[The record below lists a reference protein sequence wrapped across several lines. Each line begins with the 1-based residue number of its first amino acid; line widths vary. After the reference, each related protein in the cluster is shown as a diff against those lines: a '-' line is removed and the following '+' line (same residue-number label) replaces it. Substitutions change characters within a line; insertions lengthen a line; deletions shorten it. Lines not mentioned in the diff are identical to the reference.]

1 MTDSEHREP
10 TTRLLLLFFLFGV
23 SLLAFDLLT
32 LHSPSAVE
40 INTSIPTM
48 RREEFSMN
56 WWLQHGYF
64 HSAGMKINPDVQNNP
79 RLYRSVT
86 GGSIVSGFL
95 VVKLSQAIT
104 GHPNWRLMRMQNEA
118 VSMLA
123 AVLLGLLGYRL
134 SRRFGVRPL
143 HAFALALMLEAVY
156 FTFPDN
162 LWIFWE
168 MTPRAWWLPFA
179 CIFLL
184 ADEAR
189 LDRPSDRGLMIVQA
203 AAAFLLTYMEHV
215 AGAAFIASYVLLA
228 LLLGERRPSWRQLAL
243 VTIVPMIAALVMF
256 QAQFALAKA
265 LNPEL
270 PVTGAGFMKRTGL
283 DGETIYYNGHLDIAH
298 RRDIAA
304 RNFAPENIRPLL
316 FQWPWLFFTSVTA
329 LAGMMIAGMRGRV
342 PRPAMVSVLSLL
354 GAYLLYAAVF
364 SEALV
369 VHPYYYDMMLF
380 TPLMIALFVVVPS
393 LIEPMTRE
401 QGVIIVIT
409 VFFGIWLSWVQMRD
423 YAVWYPQPPEKKV
436 GHGGRTVPRVEQWT
450 GVPLPQPPESAQEGR
465 ALSLS

>member
-1 MTDSEHREP
+1 MTNGEYRE
-10 TTRLLLLFFLFGV
+10 TTPRLLLLFVLFGAL
-23 SLLAFDLLT
+23 LLAFDLVT
-32 LHSPSAVE
+32 LHQPGATE
-40 INTSIPTM
+40 INTSIPTI
-48 RREEFSMN
+48 RREEFSIN

-64 HSAGMKINPDVQNNP
+64 HTAGMKVNPDVQNNP

-95 VVKLSQAIT
+95 VAKLSQAIT
-104 GHPNWRLMRMQNEA
+104 GYPDWRLVRMQNEA

-123 AVLLGLLGYRL
+123 AVLLGLLGFRL
-134 SRRFGVRPL
+134 SRRFGVRPS
-143 HAFALALMLEAVY
+143 HAFALAIALQAVY

-162 LWIFWE
+162 LWIYWE
-168 MTPRAWWLPFA
+168 MTPRAWWLPFV

-189 LDRPSDRGLMIVQA
+189 IDRPSDRRLIIVQA

-215 AGAAFIASYVLLA
+215 AGSAFIASYVILA
-228 LLLGERRPSWRQLAL
+228 LLMGERRPSLRQLAI
-243 VTIVPMIAALVMF
+243 VTIVPVVAAIVVF

-265 LNPEL
+265 LNPQL

-283 DGETIYYNGHLDIAH
+283 DGDTIYYFGHLDIAH

-304 RNFAPENIRPLL
+304 RNFAPEQVRPLL

-329 LAGMMIAGMRGRV
+329 LVVMLIAGMRGRV
-342 PRPAMVSVLSLL
+342 PRSATVSVLSLL

-364 SEALV
+364 SEAIV

-380 TPLMIALFVVVPS
+380 TPLMLALFIAVPS
-393 LIEPMTRE
+393 LIEPVTRE
-401 QGVIIVIT
+401 QGLIIVIT
-409 VFFGIWLSWVQMRD
+409 VFLGIWLSWVQMRD
-423 YAVWYPQPPEKKV
+423 YAIWYPQPPEKKV

-465 ALSLS
+465 ALFV

>member
-1 MTDSEHREP
+1 M
-10 TTRLLLLFFLFGV
+10 LLLFLLFGV
-23 SLLAFDLLT
+23 SLLAFDLVT
-32 LHSPSAVE
+32 LHSTNAVE
-40 INTSIPTM
+40 INTSIPTI
-48 RREEFSMN
+48 RREEFAIT

-64 HSAGMKINPDVQNNP
+64 HTAGMKVNPDVQNNP

-86 GGSIVSGFL
+86 GGFIVPGFL
-95 VVKLSQAIT
+95 VAKLSQAIT
-104 GHPNWRLMRMQNEA
+104 GYPDWRLMRMQNEA

-123 AVLLGLLGYRL
+123 SVLLGLLGFRL
-134 SRRFGVRPL
+134 SRRFGVRPF
-143 HAFALALMLEAVY
+143 HAVALAFMLQAVY

-189 LDRPSDRGLMIVQA
+189 LDRPSDRTLMIVQA
-203 AAAFLLTYMEHV
+203 AAAFLLTYMEHI
-215 AGAAFIASYVLLA
+215 AGTAFIASYVILA
-228 LLLGERRPSWRQLAL
+228 LLLGERRPSWRQLA
-243 VTIVPMIAALVMF
+243 IVAIIPLIAAIAMF

-270 PVTGAGFMKRTGL
+270 PVTGAAFMKRTGL

-329 LAGMMIAGMRGRV
+329 LVVMMIAGMRGRV
-342 PRPAMVSVLSLL
+342 PRPATVSVLSLL
-354 GAYLLYAAVF
+354 GAYLIYAAVF
-364 SEALV
+364 SQAIV

-380 TPLMIALFVVVPS
+380 TPLMIALFIVVPS
-393 LIEPMTRE
+393 LLEPVTRE
-401 QGVIIVIT
+401 QGLIIVIT
-409 VFFGIWLSWVQMRD
+409 VFLGIWLSWVQMRD
-423 YAVWYPQPPEKKV
+423 YAIWYPQPEPKKV

-450 GVPLPQPPESAQEGR
+450 GVPLPQPAEDAQEGR
-465 ALSLS
+465 ALSL